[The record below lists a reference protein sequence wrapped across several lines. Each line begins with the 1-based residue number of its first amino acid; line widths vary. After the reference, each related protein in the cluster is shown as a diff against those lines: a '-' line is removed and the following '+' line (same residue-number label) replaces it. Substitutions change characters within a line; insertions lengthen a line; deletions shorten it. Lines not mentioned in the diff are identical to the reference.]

1 MSKNKNEELKPS
13 EAHNLSD
20 EALNEIIQNYQA
32 SPETEIPTQDA
43 PVLSEEPIG
52 GGLKDQTA
60 LQPITEEESESSA
73 ETQPQVNRLAV
84 YQLGSSVPDWL
95 IDPSSIEGAIELY
108 LDFNPTDATE
118 SILARLAVGL
128 TNATMDGLD
137 RANRAGLKPEVRHM
151 EVKLSHKGSAAVVDV
166 LKMLETHRRADR
178 NISVKNV
185 NVGNGG
191 KAIVGNVRT
200 GRSQEEDKE

>member
-1 MSKNKNEELKPS
+1 MVQS
-13 EAHNLSD
+13 
-20 EALNEIIQNYQA
+20 Y
-32 SPETEIPTQDA
+32 
-43 PVLSEEPIG
+43 LSEEPIG